1 MNQQE
6 TDPFLLEVLRN
17 AFDTIAEEIT
27 LTIIRTAYSQIVR
40 DSLDFSTALC
50 DAKGRTLATKT
61 TCHLIWRPAMVPV
74 CAICWRMQPRRR

>member
-1 MNQQE
+1 MKQRPK

-50 DAKGRTLATKT
+50 DAEGRTFANSGF
-61 TCHLIWRPAMVPV
+61 I
-74 CAICWRMQPRRR
+74 

>member
-1 MNQQE
+1 MTAQQS

-50 DAKGRTLATKT
+50 DAKGRNFAQGV
-61 TCHLIWRPAMVPV
+61 CPPMHLGSL
-74 CAICWRMQPRRR
+74 